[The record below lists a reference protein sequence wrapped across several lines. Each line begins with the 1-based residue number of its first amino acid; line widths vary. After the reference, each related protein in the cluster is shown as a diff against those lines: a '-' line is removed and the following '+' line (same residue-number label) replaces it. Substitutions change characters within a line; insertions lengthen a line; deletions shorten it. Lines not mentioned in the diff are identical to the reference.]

1 MSDRAAA
8 EPMNDRLR
16 IALPR
21 RRTESPFGA
30 VFGRIGFALAI
41 LLLVSLVAAPDTLRG
56 STLLTMLPFASMLA
70 IAAVGQAIVVQHGGL
85 DLSIAGAVSLA
96 AALVTK
102 GARELGGMPAAIC
115 LALGAAMVIGL
126 VNGMLVARLSITPM
140 IATLGVNALAIGVVL
155 TVTGGVPTAAPP
167 ALTKITI
174 ERTLGVQHTV
184 IAALIVLTVVGVVL
198 QRTVF
203 GRRHVAV
210 GVSTT
215 AARNAGLR
223 VGVYR
228 VAPYVVAALCYAIAG
243 VLIAGFQ
250 QSPGLSVG
258 DPYLISSVAVVV
270 LAGTPLTGG
279 RTSVIAIALAALFL
293 TQLNQLVLSVGA
305 PTAVQYLIQSAV
317 IAAGVAAREVAALQ
331 RAAHRLRS
339 SLRPK
344 RAMPTPP
351 SNP

>member
-1 MSDRAAA
+1 MPTTA
-8 EPMNDRLR
+8 P
-16 IALPR
+16 PR
-21 RRTESPFGA
+21 RRAEGAFGA
-30 VFGRIGFALAI
+30 VLGRIGFALAV

-70 IAAVGQAIVVQHGGL
+70 IAAIGQTIVVQHGGL
-85 DLSIAGAVSLA
+85 DLSVAGAVSLS

-102 GARELGGMPAAIC
+102 GAQEIGGLPAAIC
-115 LALGAAMVIGL
+115 LTFGAAMVVGL

-155 TVTGGVPTAAPP
+155 DVTGGVPTAAPS
-167 ALTKITI
+167 ALTRITI
-174 ERTLGVQHTV
+174 ERTLGVQNTV
-184 IAALIVLTVVGVVL
+184 IAALVVLTVVGVVV
-198 QRTVF
+198 QRTVV

-210 GVSTT
+210 GVSNA

-223 VGVYR
+223 VSAYR

-243 VLIAGFQ
+243 TLIAGFQ

-258 DPYLISSVAVVV
+258 EPYLISTVAVVV

-279 RTSVIAIALAALFL
+279 RASVIATTLAALFL

-317 IAAGVAAREVAALQ
+317 IAAGVATREVAGLQ
-331 RAAHRLRS
+331 RAARHLRTRLRRRPPVTTPASIPSS
-339 SLRPK
+339 SLK
-344 RAMPTPP
+344 ETE
-351 SNP
+351 S